1 MMHSSRGGGGRLSVY
16 KLNSFS
22 PTSSSLIDDC
32 ARVSKFSLLCFPTLS
47 LVMDIFTFIFKW
59 FEFHDQA

>member
-1 MMHSSRGGGGRLSVY
+1 MMHNSRGGGGRLSVY

-32 ARVSKFSLLCFPTLS
+32 ARFSKFSLLCFLTLS
-47 LVMDIFTFIFKW
+47 LVMNIFTFISK
-59 FEFHDQA
+59 

>member
-16 KLNSFS
+16 KLISFS
-22 PTSSSLIDDC
+22 LTSLIDDC
-32 ARVSKFSLLCFPTLS
+32 ARVSKFSLLCFLTLS